1 MADTLDDEVL
11 TSTPTFE
18 PTQLPDAAGH
28 FGRFGGRFMP
38 EALVAALD
46 ELEQAWREARH
57 DEDFNAE
64 LGRMLTEY
72 AGVSRAS
79 CTRRSD
85 CPSSSARASSSSART
100 STTPARTRSATSSGR
115 VCWPSGWARRG

>member
-46 ELEQAWREARH
+46 KLEHAWREARH
-57 DEDFNAE
+57 DEAFNAE

-72 AGVSRAS
+72 AGV
-79 CTRRSD
+79 
-85 CPSSSARASSSSART
+85 PSLLYSAERLSEQLGARILLK
-100 STTPARTRSATSSGR
+100 RED
-115 VCWPSGWARRG
+115 